1 MVDGKKLIRIS
12 LILIG
17 IFFYNCL
24 SIAMEKPYH
33 HLPDGTFRNPEGSPK
48 RDPNV
53 KWSYKIFNQEKKKLD
68 MTVPKEHVVEKEKVL
83 SDLKKYQDDD
93 YVAWIGHATF
103 LIKLGETTIITDP
116 VFSKNAGPLI
126 FGPDRFTE
134 PALKLNEIPKID
146 LFLLTHNHYDHQ
158 DMSTIRKFPYKNAKV
173 LLPLKLSKYFKR
185 YKDVVAK
192 PINGFSGNNVILLKS
207 FNASKIKRLIKTHN
221 HVFFQKFLPGV
232 SKGDKRVFII
242 KGKIVGAISR
252 VPKKGSILSN
262 MSKGAQAKLTKLTK
276 KEVKVSKVI
285 GKLLV
290 KNKIYFAG
298 IDFIQEKL
306 IGDIN
311 VTSPTGLA
319 AYKDLSGINLA
330 KVFWNNI

>member
-1 MVDGKKLIRIS
+1 MTK
-12 LILIG
+12 ILAIQ
-17 IFFYNCL
+17 
-24 SIAMEKPYH
+24 
-33 HLPDGTFRNPEGSPK
+33 GSDLK
-48 RDPNV
+48 RVNLKTDTTILLAAEAQ
-53 KWSYKIFNQEKKKLD
+53 KRGYKIFYFEPENLSFLNGKVVALCKHIKIFNKKKKFYSLLKTID
-68 MTVPKEHVVEKEKVL
+68 FNLEKSKVIL
-83 SDLKKYQDDD
+83 IRNDPPFDNRYLYT
-93 YVAWIGHATF
+93 TF
-103 LIKLGETTIITDP
+103 LLNHISKKVKIINNPSAVRNVSEKL
-116 VFSKNAGPLI
+116 FSINFMRYMPPTLI
-126 FGPDRFTE
+126 SE
-134 PALKLNEIPKID
+134 NLNEIRN
-146 LFLLTHNHYDHQ
+146 F
-158 DMSTIRKFPYKNAKV
+158 
-173 LLPLKLSKYFKR
+173 FKR
-185 YKDVVAK
+185 YKAVVAK

-207 FNASKIKRLIKTHN
+207 FNASKIKKLIKTHN

-276 KEVKVSKVI
+276 KEVKASKVI

-319 AYKDLSGINLA
+319 AYKDLSGIKLA